1 MQYIWSI
8 FPCTEGL
15 RIFPVIILHSCPFYV
30 VQAGSHVW
38 VEQRLPRFLQEVV
51 ASPCAW
57 SEQRL
62 PAAAH
67 LLGCSQTFIPTH
79 HTWELFFCRVFFIA
93 KYVKGFFCKFRVCF
107 GVGVFCVCFTTSEVE
122 FCFISV
128 FLWTDLQGF
137 CSLFSTE
144 ITVQH
149 THKINLENA
158 KPQFNTR
165 SSPAGVSV
173 WV

>member
-15 RIFPVIILHSCPFYV
+15 RIFPIIILHSCPFCV

-57 SEQRL
+57 SAQRL

-79 HTWELFFCRVFFIA
+79 HTRELCFCRVFFIA

-107 GVGVFCVCFTTSEVE
+107 GVGFFLCVFYSFRSGVLLH
-122 FCFISV
+122 FCF
-128 FLWTDLQGF
+128 
-137 CSLFSTE
+137 SLNRSSGILFFIQYWNNSATHTQNKFRKCKA
-144 ITVQH
+144 TVQH
-149 THKINLENA
+149 
-158 KPQFNTR
+158 
-165 SSPAGVSV
+165 
-173 WV
+173 